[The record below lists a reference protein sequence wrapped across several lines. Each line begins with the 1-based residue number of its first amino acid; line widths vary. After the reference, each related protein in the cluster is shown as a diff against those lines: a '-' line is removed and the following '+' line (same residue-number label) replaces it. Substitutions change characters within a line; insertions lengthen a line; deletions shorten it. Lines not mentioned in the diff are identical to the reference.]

1 MGLVAAG
8 VALLAGCVGGQPVP
22 EPTELP
28 PLGWEPDVVVSRD
41 FPDADGR
48 LVPCTVA
55 IRVTTASAGTVTA
68 EDFTALLDA
77 RTWASARD
85 WDTIEVSIDDVPAE
99 MLAVQRDRGTPE
111 SMILASAL
119 ADAISDELSSVV
131 TTGLTLEGRTTC
143 DV

>member
-8 VALLAGCVGGQPVP
+8 AALLAGCVGGQSVP
-22 EPTELP
+22 EPTDIPTLA
-28 PLGWEPDVVVSRD
+28 WEPDVLVARD

-55 IRVTTASAGTVTA
+55 VRVTTASAGTVTA

-77 RTWASARD
+77 RTWAAARN
-85 WDTIEVSIDDVPAE
+85 WDTIEVSLDDVPAE

-119 ADAISDELSSVV
+119 ADAISDELGAVV
-131 TTGLTLEGRTTC
+131 TTGLTLEGRTIC